1 LPLEK
6 EGNPIHDGRSKRMSR
21 AFRIIQWAPKA
32 YEPELA
38 AWVKSYEEEFVELP
52 RHELVINLSLSE
64 ESARLSEELL
74 RKWMMPETTP
84 AEMEQFIRDHEN
96 PPSV

>member
-1 LPLEK
+1 
-6 EGNPIHDGRSKRMSR
+6 MSR

-32 YEPELA
+32 YHSELA

-64 ESARLSEELL
+64 ESARLSEALL

-84 AEMEQFIRDHEN
+84 AEMEQFIRDAE
-96 PPSV
+96 VRR